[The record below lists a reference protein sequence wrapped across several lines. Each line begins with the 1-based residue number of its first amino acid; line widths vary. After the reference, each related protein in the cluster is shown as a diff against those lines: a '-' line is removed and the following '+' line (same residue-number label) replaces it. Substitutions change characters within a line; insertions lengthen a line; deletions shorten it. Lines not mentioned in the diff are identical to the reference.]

1 MEIEITQSRYDTIK
15 EIVEGLKDDENLTE
29 LDLNQVIVD

>member
-15 EIVEGLKDDENLTE
+15 EIVESLKDDENLTE